1 MNMLSIRIK
10 QISLLLFSIIISSL
24 AFLQMFL
31 RINGYIPADYIGMLT
46 FTTALYLVL
55 WGVLIVKKPYCSQ
68 VILPCMLLLTT
79 IGTVMIARIDKQHN
93 TDIAMKQLIWVCV
106 ALVLSIIFV
115 LVFEDYRILR
125 RFSYVS
131 MIIGLILLLSPML
144 PIVG

>member
-55 WGVLIVKKPYCSQ
+55 WGVLIVKKPYCPAAK
-68 VILPCMLLLTT
+68 VKIL
-79 IGTVMIARIDKQHN
+79 ISV
-93 TDIAMKQLIWVCV
+93 
-106 ALVLSIIFV
+106 
-115 LVFEDYRILR
+115 
-125 RFSYVS
+125 
-131 MIIGLILLLSPML
+131 
-144 PIVG
+144 